1 MIKRTDNAFK
11 NTHQNNKTTTKMAS
25 MATDNWETVNP
36 RKMKHCF
43 SKDGCKNLK
52 CTQAHPSGE
61 NRHGIACRN
70 GDECSRKGCYYSH
83 PSGENR
89 HGIACRNGDKCSRK
103 GCYYSHPSGEHREGL
118 FNFQQI
124 WKKKRDERKPDTKRR
139 SGPNRKSLPR
149 EGIVRDLIKN
159 DTSNG
164 YHLMENMIRK
174 FDAPRGEDK
183 REYLVHFLLTVLA
196 KIGNKTKFE
205 TTMTK
210 LDEEKG
216 WSSEERAT
224 YLQDYAWHKG
234 KEKFDSIICH
244 AAFAAS
250 KELLLSLIKYP
261 CIDLE
266 RNNKWGESL
275 EQCIAKSLDGSKNVE
290 RFKSDSTEKI
300 LVGEI
305 QNAIEEIKALVAK
318 NKAWEEEKTRV
329 EEEKKNA
336 PKKLSWSEAMK
347 LKRKQRAEAETG
359 ELTA

>member
-1 MIKRTDNAFK
+1 
-11 NTHQNNKTTTKMAS
+11 
-25 MATDNWETVNP
+25 MATDNWETVNT
-36 RKMKHCF
+36 KKVNHCF
-43 SKDGCKNLK
+43 YKDGCKKPK
-52 CTQAHPSGE
+52 CTHAHPSGE

-83 PSGENR
+83 PSGE
-89 HGIACRNGDKCSRK
+89 HRK
-103 GCYYSHPSGEHREGL
+103 GL
-118 FNFQQI
+118 FNFQKI
-124 WKKKRDERKPDTKRR
+124 WKEKRAERAERAERKPDTKRR
-139 SGPNRKSLPR
+139 SGPRNYSQSRKSLLR
-149 EGIVRDLIKN
+149 EGVVRDLIEK

-164 YHLMENMIRK
+164 YRLMENMIRN

-183 REYLVHFLLTVLA
+183 RDYLVHFLLTVLA

-205 TTMTK
+205 TTMSK